1 VTFFGQLVGKSL
13 EAQLLI
19 ALWNTFLT
27 TGGLWLLGVSVGLF
41 LGLGRSL
48 FRLLG
53 VSVRLC
59 GASRADASREG
70 RAVPVP
76 LELLGPF
83 DAMRGSARNIREGA
97 HGEVDLHP
105 EKKQSDVRL
114 ECAHLSSLLRVLSP
128 I

>member
-70 RAVPVP
+70 RA
-76 LELLGPF
+76 
-83 DAMRGSARNIREGA
+83 DAPRYIPRVA
-97 HGEVDLHP
+97 
-105 EKKQSDVRL
+105 VRL
-114 ECAHLSSLLRVLSP
+114 CADLRHDFVSRCVAVVRRCM
-128 I
+128 IFSNGA